1 MEIGKRKDNTIDPA
15 NNKKKIGNKVPQI
28 SHLITIMC
36 RCLHVTLAPEQPQLM
51 PDLFNNGHNLPVVE
65 QVFRLQNET
74 KWKDKDQ
81 VCIV

>member
-1 MEIGKRKDNTIDPA
+1 M
-15 NNKKKIGNKVPQI
+15 
-28 SHLITIMC
+28 
-36 RCLHVTLAPEQPQLM
+36 TLTPEQPQLIM

-81 VCIV
+81 VCVV